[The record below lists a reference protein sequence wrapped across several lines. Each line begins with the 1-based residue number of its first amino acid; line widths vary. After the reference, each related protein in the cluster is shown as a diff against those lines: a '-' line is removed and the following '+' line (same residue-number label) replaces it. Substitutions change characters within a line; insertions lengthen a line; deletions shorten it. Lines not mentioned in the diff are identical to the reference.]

1 MAGPDVPVGQG
12 LAALF
17 QPRSIAIVGASDDV
31 TKIGGRPV
39 QFLQKYGFAGAI
51 YPINRKGGTVQSLP
65 AFATVADCPQVPD
78 LAVVAVRLEAALQAL
93 LRERV
98 GGTEQVP
105 VDVRVL
111 LSLTPGMA
119 AAAFPGSAEQPRWR
133 SSPSVSPLLKSFVKL
148 MKK

>member
-51 YPINRKGGTVQSLP
+51 YPINRKGGTVQFRSTTVDGAPLIFELP
-65 AFATVADCPQVPD
+65 GASKQPADIGD
-78 LAVVAVRLEAALQAL
+78 KLRLGFPKRDIYLF
-93 LRERV
+93 RE
-98 GGTEQVP
+98 
-105 VDVRVL
+105 
-111 LSLTPGMA
+111 PGA
-119 AAAFPGSAEQPRWR
+119 R
-133 SSPSVSPLLKSFVKL
+133 
-148 MKK
+148 